1 MGTSDLLQLKETHMR
16 RLTLPLVTLLI
27 LATAYPA
34 EAKMTPKE
42 IAEEV
47 MKIITKKDFE
57 QGIAHLMTLAPRHTL
72 LQNDIEKEKERL
84 KRLES
89 KFGRKTHYEM
99 LEETFY
105 GTNVVDVWAIQYLE
119 KMPLLCR
126 FYFHRQQGQWRFV
139 DLKVV
144 NPSNYL
150 KETPLNKRALPQPPP
165 LAAAQNRINKALDL
179 IVDNNSEQAFKIFN
193 DDFVPGFV
201 DMDYFDPLKQ
211 KVDAAAVVMG
221 KAVSY
226 EHVAHMY
233 IGKGVYVSFN
243 ILHFEKAL
251 LFWQHIYF
259 KSGDAWKL
267 IGLSFNVGPYDYFQ

>member
-1 MGTSDLLQLKETHMR
+1 MR
-16 RLTLPLVTLLI
+16 KLIVLFLVAVLALAHT
-27 LATAYPA
+27 ATALA
-34 EAKMTPKE
+34 EMTPKE

-47 MKIITKKDFE
+47 MRTITKKDFE
-57 QGIAHLMTLAPRHTL
+57 QGISHLMTLAPRHTL
-72 LQNDIEKEKERL
+72 LRSDLEKEQERL

-105 GTNVVDVWAIQYLE
+105 GANVVDVWAIQYLE

-150 KETPLNKRALPQPPP
+150 KDVSLNKRTLPQSPP
-165 LAAAQNRINKALDL
+165 LAAAQKRINKALAL
-179 IVDNNSEQAFKIFN
+179 IMDNKSEQAFEIFN
-193 DDFVPGFV
+193 KDFVPGFV

-221 KAVSY
+221 KAVSH

-233 IGKGVYVSFN
+233 IGKGIYVSFN

-259 KSGDAWKL
+259 KSVDAWKL
-267 IGLSFNVGPYDYFQ
+267 IGLSFNVGPYDFFQ